1 MASFYHKYQTKIE
14 VWTIIQ
20 NIVGHLSF
28 DLDTLISYEQYEVNY
43 IRVGTIRNKVY
54 VIKYFGFHYT
64 CSCQEQTIHT
74 REQLQFKC

>member
-1 MASFYHKYQTKIE
+1 MHDVYGWQVFAI
-14 VWTIIQ
+14 
-20 NIVGHLSF
+20 NIKQRKDDIKKEIRV
-28 DLDTLISYEQYEVNY
+28 DTLISYEQYVVNY

>member
-1 MASFYHKYQTKIE
+1 MHDVYGWQVFTINIKQKLKYE
-14 VWTIIQ
+14 LLVVTIR
-20 NIVGHLSF
+20 V
-28 DLDTLISYEQYEVNY
+28 DTLISYEQYVVNY
-43 IRVGTIRNKVY
+43 TRVGTIRNKVY